1 MIQSLYDP
9 HIYDI
14 EIFFVWHNL
23 WKIDLGNPQYS
34 SKYSLK
40 YESTWEQR
48 IQHLYPKS
56 LIHRWLGNPCW
67 SLLQPIVST
76 NCSGNH
82 HPSSKLHEWTQIPAV
97 SLGERG
103 LRFRNVAWNCVGQ
116 ERNRNAMSPIY
127 STPNGWF
134 GLLTLQDQIQQVNGI
149 TFLQILSCVLP
160 CKNNTNNL
168 SYWSVVSRMG
178 GSSCT
183 RPVVARVFFNNVYH
197 IQNSRYRCIVST
209 LRSNPIG
216 KEWQH
221 LFGFW
226 KTVVRSPL
234 KLPSAFRLQ
243 IRSKRFL
250 WASSEI
256 ASSPCCGISFSF
268 GDWRA
273 LRFVSSIS
281 KLWLRPTSCEFSS
294 CNFSIWALKD
304 STSSPSPGHWPV
316 PAWTGASLAAAGSWL
331 SCGGTG
337 YRKNWHLAG
346 DFVKQVGQLYIY

>member
-1 MIQSLYDP
+1 MIRVANPTRPNPTSQ
-9 HIYDI
+9 
-14 EIFFVWHNL
+14 WH
-23 WKIDLGNPQYS
+23 
-34 SKYSLK
+34 
-40 YESTWEQR
+40 
-48 IQHLYPKS
+48 HL
-56 LIHRWLGNPCW
+56 
-67 SLLQPIVST
+67 ST
-76 NCSGNH
+76 NF
-82 HPSSKLHEWTQIPAV
+82 E
-97 SLGERG
+97 
-103 LRFRNVAWNCVGQ
+103 LRVAMQ
-116 ERNRNAMSPIY
+116 
-127 STPNGWF
+127 
-134 GLLTLQDQIQQVNGI
+134 
-149 TFLQILSCVLP
+149 
-160 CKNNTNNL
+160 NNTNNL

-234 KLPSAFRLQ
+234 KVPSAFRLQ

-273 LRFVSSIS
+273 LRFESSIS
-281 KLWLRPTSCEFSS
+281 KLWLRPTSCEFSTF
-294 CNFSIWALKD
+294 NFSIWALKD

-346 DFVKQVGQLYIY
+346 DFVKQVGQLYIYTRINIVTWTLNIGDQQVKILVQIF